1 MFVCP
6 YVLTEC
12 KGIQSLVNFQQ
23 TFGKSLI
30 NIFDRIMDLKQ
41 FRQRNKLTQTELGE
55 YLGIK
60 KSFVSLIENGRVKL
74 SEEKFNK
81 LLNNTKGWDTS
92 MLINGSIYAGNNN
105 GGDVNVQIGQNRAS
119 GDARSP
125 GDPDIASRLAV
136 LEKENEMLRE
146 RLKDK
151 DDQLAFLKTLIN
163 K

>member
-1 MFVCP
+1 
-6 YVLTEC
+6 
-12 KGIQSLVNFQQ
+12 
-23 TFGKSLI
+23 
-30 NIFDRIMDLKQ
+30 MDLKQ
-41 FRQRNKLTQTELGE
+41 FRQCNKLTQTELGE

-60 KSFVSLIENGRVKL
+60 KSFVSLIENGKVKL

-105 GGDVNVQIGQNRAS
+105 AGNVNVQIGQNRAS
-119 GDARSP
+119 GDPHAS
-125 GDPDIASRLAV
+125 GDPNIASRLAV

-146 RLKDK
+146 RIKDK

>member
-1 MFVCP
+1 
-6 YVLTEC
+6 
-12 KGIQSLVNFQQ
+12 
-23 TFGKSLI
+23 
-30 NIFDRIMDLKQ
+30 MDLKQ
-41 FRQRNKLTQTELGE
+41 FRQCNKLTQTELGE

-60 KSFVSLIENGRVKL
+60 KSFVSLIENGKVKL

-105 GGDVNVQIGQNRAS
+105 AGNVNVQIGQNRAS
-119 GDARSP
+119 GDVRSS
-125 GDPDIASRLAV
+125 GDPNIASRLAV

>member
-1 MFVCP
+1 
-6 YVLTEC
+6 
-12 KGIQSLVNFQQ
+12 
-23 TFGKSLI
+23 
-30 NIFDRIMDLKQ
+30 MDLKQ
-41 FRQRNKLTQTELGE
+41 FRQCNKLTQTELGE

-60 KSFVSLIENGRVKL
+60 KSFVSLIENGKVKL

-105 GGDVNVQIGQNRAS
+105 VGDVNVQIGQNRAS
-119 GDARSP
+119 GDARSS

>member
-1 MFVCP
+1 
-6 YVLTEC
+6 
-12 KGIQSLVNFQQ
+12 
-23 TFGKSLI
+23 
-30 NIFDRIMDLKQ
+30 MDLKQ